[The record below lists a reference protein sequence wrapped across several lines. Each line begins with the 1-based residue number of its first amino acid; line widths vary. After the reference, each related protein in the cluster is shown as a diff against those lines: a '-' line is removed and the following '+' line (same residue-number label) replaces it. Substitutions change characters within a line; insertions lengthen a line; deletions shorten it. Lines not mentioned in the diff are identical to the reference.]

1 MTAQSPRL
9 GELRRALDRSEP
21 DEVAGVLAQFWSDI
35 SSPLV
40 EEPDGTQSLVTFL
53 WRDED
58 AHEVHLA
65 VNRVSRTA
73 DESSMTRMPG
83 TDVWHRSFLLPDD
96 WRGSYTLLPLD
107 AAGARRLRAMEP
119 RWAMRTIRDEGERDP
134 LNRLSTDMYSARPAS
149 VAQLPGAPDHGWLTR
164 PARDVGST
172 DAHVGPGGRRL
183 WLHRPPG
190 DRDTARGLLIVLD
203 GQVWHRAGHV
213 AHAVDLLAERRIAP
227 NVVFVDTSSDRAA
240 ALAPESTLPDW
251 IVTDLLRW
259 TSERVALDDSA
270 VLVAGESLGGLTALR
285 TAFAHPDRI
294 AGVLSQSA
302 ALAQRPLH
310 AQLPSAT
317 PAVRLLVGS
326 LEDVALPAHRQLAS
340 AFAATGGRLHYE
352 EYRGGHDMACW
363 RGSWLEGIDWL
374 LP

>member
-1 MTAQSPRL
+1 
-9 GELRRALDRSEP
+9 
-21 DEVAGVLAQFWSDI
+21 
-35 SSPLV
+35 
-40 EEPDGTQSLVTFL
+40 
-53 WRDED
+53 
-58 AHEVHLA
+58 
-65 VNRVSRTA
+65 
-73 DESSMTRMPG
+73 MTRMPG

-119 RWAMRTIRDEGERDP
+119 RRAMRTIRDEGERDP

-149 VAQLPGAPDHGWLTR
+149 VAQLPGAPDHG
-164 PARDVGST
+164 
-172 DAHVGPGGRRL
+172 

-310 AQLPSAT
+310 AQLPAAT

-340 AFAATGGRLHYE
+340 ALAATGGRLHYE